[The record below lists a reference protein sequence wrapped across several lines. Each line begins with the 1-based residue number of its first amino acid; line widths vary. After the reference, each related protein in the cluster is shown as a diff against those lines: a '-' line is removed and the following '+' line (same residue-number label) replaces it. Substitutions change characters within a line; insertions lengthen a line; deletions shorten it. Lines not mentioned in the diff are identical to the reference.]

1 MNERT
6 NEPIQAR
13 PASSRP
19 LRSKKRGRRASKAAD
34 RPPVRPGRDASA
46 AQSEGRARCAIVET
60 RGSRDRAQT
69 PNLRAHP
76 PTTPGPGPHPE
87 PTARGAAPATASGSS
102 PAAATAR
109 GGDMQ
114 ISQRSPQR
122 RAAQAQAAAEPQ
134 GTGAGGRRQSLSRRR
149 TAQPS
154 RQTLSRQKISL
165 PGRAATGSDRKKAT
179 ETPSPQTCWLSQL
192 YLYSR
197 SLLVTPGAVHRADR
211 GRGAPSP
218 ARLRTYG
225 GRKGPGGGAA
235 GDRREPHPFPT
246 CPRRPSEKQRPP
258 SPPRA
263 RSREWTPR
271 DRISDGGAPREDL
284 ALGK

>member
-1 MNERT
+1 
-6 NEPIQAR
+6 
-13 PASSRP
+13 
-19 LRSKKRGRRASKAAD
+19 
-34 RPPVRPGRDASA
+34 
-46 AQSEGRARCAIVET
+46 
-60 RGSRDRAQT
+60 
-69 PNLRAHP
+69 
-76 PTTPGPGPHPE
+76 
-87 PTARGAAPATASGSS
+87 
-102 PAAATAR
+102 
-109 GGDMQ
+109 MQ

-165 PGRAATGSDRKKAT
+165 PGPAATGSDRKKAT
-179 ETPSPQTCWLSQL
+179 ETPSPQTCWLPQL

-246 CPRRPSEKQRPP
+246 CPRRPGEKQRPP
-258 SPPRA
+258 SPLA
-263 RSREWTPR
+263 RGAGSGRRGIGLVTGARPARTWLWVN
-271 DRISDGGAPREDL
+271 DRLTEAARGQNCPLFCLSFSFHVFIFHCL
-284 ALGK
+284 CMY

>member
-1 MNERT
+1 
-6 NEPIQAR
+6 
-13 PASSRP
+13 
-19 LRSKKRGRRASKAAD
+19 
-34 RPPVRPGRDASA
+34 
-46 AQSEGRARCAIVET
+46 
-60 RGSRDRAQT
+60 
-69 PNLRAHP
+69 
-76 PTTPGPGPHPE
+76 
-87 PTARGAAPATASGSS
+87 
-102 PAAATAR
+102 
-109 GGDMQ
+109 MQ

-165 PGRAATGSDRKKAT
+165 PGPAATGSDPKKAT

-197 SLLVTPGAVHRADR
+197 SLLVTPGTAHRADG

-225 GRKGPGGGAA
+225 GRKGPGAVQPETAA
-235 GDRREPHPFPT
+235 NRT
-246 CPRRPSEKQRPP
+246 LS
-258 SPPRA
+258 PRA
-263 RSREWTPR
+263 PEDRVRSSGRRAPLAR
-271 DRISDGGAPREDL
+271 GAGSGRRG
-284 ALGK
+284 LGLVTGTRPART

>member
-1 MNERT
+1 MAPLSVQSFSGGKIQRKSVLSANIER
-6 NEPIQAR
+6 
-13 PASSRP
+13 
-19 LRSKKRGRRASKAAD
+19 RRELAAT
-34 RPPVRPGRDASA
+34 PP
-46 AQSEGRARCAIVET
+46 
-60 RGSRDRAQT
+60 
-69 PNLRAHP
+69 
-76 PTTPGPGPHPE
+76 
-87 PTARGAAPATASGSS
+87 PATMVFIPVSS
-102 PAAATAR
+102 TALNNR
-109 GGDMQ
+109 LKR
-114 ISQRSPQR
+114 IF
-122 RAAQAQAAAEPQ
+122 
-134 GTGAGGRRQSLSRRR
+134 T
-149 TAQPS
+149 
-154 RQTLSRQKISL
+154 

-246 CPRRPSEKQRPP
+246 CPRRPGEKQRPP

-284 ALGK
+284 ASRN